1 MGALDPDPFGQH
13 RTPVLKRWAK
23 TVERQWPLVQ
33 LAIVLAVAVGLVV
46 LALVTGE
53 LPEGG

>member
-1 MGALDPDPFGQH
+1 MGALDSDPFGQH
-13 RTPVLKRWAK
+13 RTPALKRWAE
-23 TVERQWPLVQ
+23 TLERRWPLVQ
-33 LAIVLAVAVGLVV
+33 LATVLVVAVGLVV

>member
-1 MGALDPDPFGQH
+1 MGALDPDPFGQ
-13 RTPVLKRWAK
+13 RRAPALKRWAR
-23 TVERQWPLVQ
+23 TVERLWPLVQ
-33 LAIVLAVAVGLVV
+33 LATVLAVAVGFIV

>member
-1 MGALDPDPFGQH
+1 MGALDSDPFGQH
-13 RTPVLKRWAK
+13 RTPALKRWAK
-23 TVERQWPLVQ
+23 TLERRWSLVQ
-33 LAIVLAVAVGLVV
+33 LATVLAVAVGLVV